1 MFGQTRFSLVYI
13 LVLTSPSICH
23 MLINLQKFLQMP
35 STTLINSDIM
45 FFLHHYTMLLL
56 IKVYVCTY
64 IYIFRMYIS
73 HVYVYIYIYTSL
85 LYPYYLRNPAL
96 NSCPA
101 ASRGLLRRA
110 CWSTWPAP
118 LRAARRHPPSS
129 DSACVWPEVMG
140 QG

>member
-73 HVYVYIYIYTSL
+73 HVYVYIYIHIPTISL
-85 LYPYYLRNPAL
+85 LSPQPSPQFLPCRQQGPPSKGLLINVASPAER
-96 NSCPA
+96 SSA
-101 ASRGLLRRA
+101 ASAIIR
-110 CWSTWPAP
+110 
-118 LRAARRHPPSS
+118 
-129 DSACVWPEVMG
+129 
-140 QG
+140 